1 MVTFRV
7 GRATTATE
15 EVNVAYPGLVEVSG
29 KYGAP
34 MGRLNRIPTVDVRG
48 VQYCAPVTERLHLRR
63 LDFIDG
69 CYDTGGAYWGSPAN
83 LYHCTNSDRTV
94 EVFVRA
100 NSRAEA
106 KANVR
111 ELLPTARFFR

>member
-1 MVTFRV
+1 M
-7 GRATTATE
+7 
-15 EVNVAYPGLVEVSG
+15 AYPGLTKVDC

-34 MGRLNRIPTVDVRG
+34 MGRGNRIPIMDVQQG
-48 VQYCAPVTERLHLRR
+48 VPYYDVGPECKLYLRR

-69 CYDTGGAYWGSPAN
+69 CYDTGGAYWGAPAN
-83 LYHCTNSDRTV
+83 LYHAVNADRTV

-100 NSRAEA
+100 NSREEA

-111 ELLPTARFFR
+111 EIIPSVEFFR